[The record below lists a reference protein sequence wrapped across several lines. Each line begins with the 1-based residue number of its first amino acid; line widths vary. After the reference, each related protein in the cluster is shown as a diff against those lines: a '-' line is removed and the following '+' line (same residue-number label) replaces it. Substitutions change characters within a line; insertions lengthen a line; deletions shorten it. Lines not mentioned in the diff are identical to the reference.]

1 MSEVF
6 LWSTTS
12 CFSMRDTSMSSSTIL
27 VSRSAE
33 LSIEAK
39 ISAMDSS
46 DSSPPYLELVP
57 WFLSWSLIGEDAAD
71 PAGFDRSLRE
81 PPRRED
87 HPLLWQTPAPRVAV
101 ILQHGG
107 FDVKPRTRDRFG
119 LYNWEGSQWPRSWR
133 S

>member
-57 WFLSWSLIGEDAAD
+57 WFLSWSLIGETQRIP
-71 PAGFDRSLRE
+71 PASIEASASRPAVKITRSSGK
-81 PPRRED
+81 
-87 HPLLWQTPAPRVAV
+87 PLPPRVAV

>member
-1 MSEVF
+1 MEHDLLLLDARHVH
-6 LWSTTS
+6 
-12 CFSMRDTSMSSSTIL
+12 
-27 VSRSAE
+27 
-33 LSIEAK
+33 
-39 ISAMDSS
+39 
-46 DSSPPYLELVP
+46 ELVDDP
-57 WFLSWSLIGEDAAD
+57 GQPVRRAVHRSEDLGDGFLGQFSPVPRVGAVVSFVESNRGDAAD

-119 LYNWEGSQWPRSWR
+119 LYNWEGSQWPRSW
-133 S
+133 SCLLYTSP